1 MTVATADGT
10 TKTLTVSILGTND
23 AAVITG
29 TSTASLTET
38 NAVLSTSGSLS
49 ASDVDSSASFIAQT
63 GAAGSNA
70 YGKFSIDAAGAWSYT
85 ADTAHNEFVGGTTYT
100 DSITVATADGTQQVV
115 TVTIA
120 GTNDAAV
127 ISGVSTASLT
137 ETNTVLTATGSL
149 TVTDVDSATTFVAQ
163 ANVAGDHAYGAFS
176 ITSDGVWN
184 YTADTAHNVFAVGTT
199 YSDSITVASADGTH
213 HDISVSISGTV
224 VAGDGNGD
232 GVVDSQ
238 QPAVASAPFLNTST
252 AISNPSA
259 SPATFVTMVADS
271 IAGVVD
277 TTDVGSALLTN
288 MQQLDAPVTL
298 PSAMQMPLGE
308 LSFTAV
314 VDTVGI
320 SETFSLFVDSTL
332 NVNGYWSQNSD
343 GTWVNL
349 ATHIETVGGITRIDF
364 TVTDGG
370 AYDIDHTADGTITD
384 NGAVGSMPL
393 SIVGVVPV
401 ATQGGFFF

>member
-1 MTVATADGT
+1 M
-10 TKTLTVSILGTND
+10 
-23 AAVITG
+23 
-29 TSTASLTET
+29 
-38 NAVLSTSGSLS
+38 
-49 ASDVDSSASFIAQT
+49 
-63 GAAGSNA
+63 
-70 YGKFSIDAAGAWSYT
+70 
-85 ADTAHNEFVGGTTYT
+85 
-100 DSITVATADGTQQVV
+100 
-115 TVTIA
+115 TIA